1 MSMIGQFVQVSPELL
16 HQVCKDPSQVTQLF
30 EDDQPAMPV
39 AVNAAARQQMQNR
52 MPQILAAT
60 LVRMDPAMQEAVTKR
75 LGVTVE
81 SLRAG
86 GGGEAIINWMSTRR
100 RERPSIQGKGT
111 RLSIEKA
118 WHGLHYLLCGSVEP
132 NGALLSQTILGGAE
146 IGEDLGYGPVRYFTL
161 DQVGQIADELN
172 RPALQGEMSARFDPA
187 RMSELGIYP
196 QGWKSSDVAWLL
208 EEFRR
213 VRDFYTDA
221 EARNLAVFACLT

>member
-1 MSMIGQFVQVSPELL
+1 
-16 HQVCKDPSQVTQLF
+16 
-30 EDDQPAMPV
+30 MPQ
-39 AVNAAARQQMQNR
+39 AVNNAARQQMQNR
-52 MPQILAAT
+52 IPQMLAAT

-86 GGGEAIINWMSTRR
+86 GGGKAIINWMSTRR
-100 RERPSIQGKGT
+100 RDRPSIQGKGT
-111 RLSIEKA
+111 SLSIEKA

-132 NGALLSQTILGGAE
+132 NGALLSQTILGGTE

-196 QGWKSSDVAWLL
+196 QGWKSSDGAWLL

>member
-1 MSMIGQFVQVSPELL
+1 MQVSPELL
-16 HQVCKDPSQVTQLF
+16 HQVRKNPSQVTQLF
-30 EDDQPAMPV
+30 EDDQPAMPQ
-39 AVNAAARQQMQNR
+39 AVNNAARQQMQNR